1 MASLRFV
8 AALFGPS
15 LDGCSGSLDAYSDSL
30 DQMARAIKAAEDPTA
45 GSAFT
50 GSTSSAGGPL
60 APVLNASAGS
70 AGTGSQDTH

>member
-8 AALFGPS
+8 ASIFGPS
-15 LDGCSGSLDAYSDSL
+15 LDGCSASLDAYSDSL
-30 DQMARAIKAAEDPTA
+30 DQMARAIRAAEDPTA

-50 GSTSSAGGPL
+50 GSTSTAGGPL
-60 APVLNASAGS
+60 TPVVNPTSGS